1 MKILLVILI
10 MLLFFIFGYM
20 YKQNIKSQY
29 DFMVYLKNY
38 SNFLSSNISLFKN
51 NFVKITD
58 DFLNLNS
65 QKNAKFNKI
74 FVKNGEIYSISQKN
88 IDFFLK
94 NEQDRQV
101 VFSFL
106 STVGNNDYEYE
117 NNKINSFI
125 IYLNEREK
133 VYMDNI
139 KLKGELTLK
148 ILISIGLVVSI
159 LVW

>member
-1 MKILLVILI
+1 M
-10 MLLFFIFGYM
+10 
-20 YKQNIKSQY
+20 
-29 DFMVYLKNY
+29 
-38 SNFLSSNISLFKN
+38 
-51 NFVKITD
+51 
-58 DFLNLNS
+58 
-65 QKNAKFNKI
+65 
-74 FVKNGEIYSISQKN
+74 
-88 IDFFLK
+88 
-94 NEQDRQV
+94 
-101 VFSFL
+101 FSFL

-133 VYMDNI
+133 VYLDNI

>member
-20 YKQNIKSQY
+20 YKQTIKSQY

-133 VYMDNI
+133 VYLDNI

>member
-20 YKQNIKSQY
+20 YKQEVKSQY

-51 NFVKITD
+51 NLVKITD

-133 VYMDNI
+133 VYLDNI

>member
-20 YKQNIKSQY
+20 YKQEVKSQY

-51 NFVKITD
+51 NLVKITD

-74 FVKNGEIYSISQKN
+74 FVKIGEIYSISQKN
-88 IDFFLK
+88 VDFFLK

-101 VFSFL
+101 VLSFL

-133 VYMDNI
+133 VYLDNI

>member
-20 YKQNIKSQY
+20 YKQEVKSQY

-51 NFVKITD
+51 NLVKITD

-74 FVKNGEIYSISQKN
+74 FVKIGEIYSISQKN
-88 IDFFLK
+88 VDFFLK

-101 VFSFL
+101 VLSFL

-117 NNKINSFI
+117 KNKINSFI

-133 VYMDNI
+133 VYLDNI

>member
-20 YKQNIKSQY
+20 YKQEVKSQY

-51 NFVKITD
+51 NLVKITD

-74 FVKNGEIYSISQKN
+74 FVKIGEIYSISQKN
-88 IDFFLK
+88 VDFFLK

-106 STVGNNDYEYE
+106 STIGNNDYEYE

-133 VYMDNI
+133 VYLDNI
-139 KLKGELTLK
+139 KFKGELTLK

>member
-20 YKQNIKSQY
+20 YKQEIKSQY
-29 DFMVYLKNY
+29 DFIVYLKNY

-74 FVKNGEIYSISQKN
+74 FAKNGEIYSISQKN

-94 NEQDRQV
+94 IEQDRQV

-133 VYMDNI
+133 VYLDNI